1 MCYQLGRRWLPLTR
15 NLSDLWGYRY
25 FEGADSLSQKLE
37 HLGRG
42 GRQLLRPP
50 SVCQCVGNEKHPHR
64 LLQRRAAD
72 CERAESQFKIDQSV
86 CPVVGAFGR
95 RQAPHTCGLGAGV
108 CGAAVVAAGNAP
120 FQSIL
125 QKYVLRNLPNQ
136 HDPRDR
142 CSLRLF

>member
-1 MCYQLGRRWLPLTR
+1 MGVLL
-15 NLSDLWGYRY
+15 
-25 FEGADSLSQKLE
+25 EGDSLSQKLE

-72 CERAESQFKIDQSV
+72 CKRAESQFKIDQSV
-86 CPVVGAFGR
+86 CPAVGAFGR
-95 RQAPHTCGLGAGV
+95 HQAPHTCGLGAGV